1 MKKMGFVALAAAMP
15 LAPAT
20 ANTCW
25 KTAAIEAAQVRDMD
39 MMLMVSAL
47 RCRGTAHNFLPAYN
61 RFVQEKRVA
70 LTGLNDELR
79 AHFRAQ
85 VGPIAGLGAYDDYV
99 TGLANIYG
107 AGVGGL
113 ACRDLQSI
121 ADAANALPPTRSA
134 LLELAAAAGL
144 SARINGARCDV
155 VVAVASE
162 AKPANVAP
170 VASAV
175 PEVVAMASTSPT
187 AEPAPA
193 AIAAPTV
200 TIAAA
205 TVRGPAQ

>member
-1 MKKMGFVALAAAMP
+1 MKKLVFAALAAAMP

-61 RFVQEKRVA
+61 RFVQDKRVA

-99 TGLANIYG
+99 TSLANIYG

-134 LLELAAAAGL
+134 LLELAAAAGMT
-144 SARINGARCDV
+144 ARINGARCDV
-155 VVAVASE
+155 VIALADT
-162 AKPANVAP
+162 AKPKEPTPATAAAV
-170 VASAV
+170 SAIV
-175 PEVVAMASTSPT
+175 
-187 AEPAPA
+187 
-193 AIAAPTV
+193 AAPTV
-200 TIAAA
+200 TVAAA
-205 TVRGPAQ
+205 VRGPAQ